1 MDIKSDI
8 PFVPSSTD
16 RLNTMVELSQVKPG
30 QKTLDLGSGD
40 GRVVIAM
47 AKAGAEAHGFE
58 VDPKLVEESKKNI
71 ANEGLEGKAFIHNKS
86 FWDGDLRDFDVITVY
101 GITSIMG
108 RLEGKLKQE
117 LKDGAKIVSNYFTF
131 PNWKPEEVKEKVYL
145 YRKD

>member
-16 RLNTMVELSQVKPG
+16 RLNTMIELSSVKPG

-58 VDPKLVEESKKNI
+58 VDPKLIEEARKNI
-71 ANEGLEGKAFIHNKS
+71 AEEGLEGKAFIHSKN
-86 FWDGDLRDFDVITVY
+86 FWDGDLGEYDVVTVY

-108 RLEGKLKQE
+108 RLEAKLKNE
-117 LKDGAKIVSNYFTF
+117 LRPNAKVVSNYFTF
-131 PNWKPEEVKEKVYL
+131 PNWEPEEVKEKVYL
-145 YRKD
+145 YKK

>member
-16 RLNTMVELSQVKPG
+16 RLNTMMELSGVKPG

-58 VDPKLVEESKKNI
+58 VDPKLIEEARRNI
-71 ANEGLEGKAFIHNKS
+71 AEEGLEGKAFIHSKN
-86 FWDGDLRDFDVITVY
+86 FWDGDLGEYDVVTVY

-108 RLEGKLKQE
+108 RLEAKLKNE
-117 LKDGAKIVSNYFTF
+117 LRPNAKVVSNYFTF
-131 PNWKPEEVKEKVYL
+131 PNWEPEEVKEKVYL
-145 YRKD
+145 YKK

>member
-16 RLNTMVELSQVKPG
+16 RLNTMIELSSVKPG

-58 VDPKLVEESKKNI
+58 VDPKLIEEARKNI
-71 ANEGLEGKAFIHNKS
+71 AEEGLEGKAFIYSKN
-86 FWDGDLRDFDVITVY
+86 FWDGDLGEYDVVTVY

-108 RLEGKLKQE
+108 RLEAKLKNE
-117 LKDGAKIVSNYFTF
+117 LRPNAKVVSNYFTF
-131 PNWKPEEVKEKVYL
+131 PNWEPEEVKEKVYL
-145 YRKD
+145 YKK

>member
-16 RLNTMVELSQVKPG
+16 RLNTMIELSGVKPG

-58 VDPKLVEESKKNI
+58 VDPKLIEEARKNI
-71 ANEGLEGKAFIHNKS
+71 AKEGLEGRAFIHSKN
-86 FWDGDLRDFDVITVY
+86 FWDSNLGEYDVITVY

-108 RLEGKLKQE
+108 RLENKLKSE
-117 LKDGAKIVSNYFTF
+117 LKQDALVVSNYFTF
-131 PNWKPEEVKEKVYL
+131 PNWEPQKVKDKVYL
-145 YRKD
+145 YKK